1 MFVFVCF
8 LVLFFCFC
16 FYKQWRYIAK
26 LFSWHSS
33 YPGYLFQF
41 LLKQVNNQGFNPSWI
56 HDRHHF
62 ISRQFQHP
70 FLQLNKNKGNI
81 YRTKLYQWTEMKLD
95 KSLFNWKWLLVY
107 SKWPINSPNKSQCS
121 QTCELLP
128 SVSQN
133 FFAVYLRRM
142 NFLLYNALLMFT
154 HFVTAVLLH

>member
-121 QTCELLP
+121 DLWIITFSKP
-128 SVSQN
+128 K
-133 FFAVYLRRM
+133 FFCSISEEDE
-142 NFLLYNALLMFT
+142 FSFI
-154 HFVTAVLLH
+154 